1 MRTGQRRFLASTY
14 TEFWRRYKNM
24 DSKLRH
30 HYEVIKEGLPCHL
43 YFDLEFNKRVNPG
56 KDEDEMVDLLISVIL
71 EALNEK
77 YFICGDPEWTVEL
90 DSSTDDM
97 WKELQPRQKEA
108 DKLPPQHDVHHLAF
122 VGVFGIVFSISKNY
136 F

>member
-1 MRTGQRRFLASTY
+1 
-14 TEFWRRYKNM
+14 M

-56 KDEDEMVDLLISVIL
+56 KDGYEMVDLLISVIL

-77 YFICGDPEWTVEL
+77 YFICGDPEWIVEL
-90 DSSTDDM
+90 DSSTDE
-97 WKELQPRQKEA
+97 KFYGAQTKNLSRASVENKVV
-108 DKLPPQHDVHHLAF
+108 KDVT
-122 VGVFGIVFSISKNY
+122 K
-136 F
+136 